1 MSRSLTWGLL
11 APFAP
16 LSLALSGCATPTTN
30 GAQPISETA
39 SAASAATTQ
48 PEVFDKG
55 MVSAADPRA
64 AQAGAEILRRGGSAT
79 DAAIATMLALGVVEP
94 QSSGIG
100 GGGFLML
107 ADEQGNVESWDGR
120 ETAPKAATP
129 ARFLDG
135 SGQPLP
141 FRTAVVGGRSVG
153 VPGNIALAARIHAEH
168 GRLPWADLFQP
179 AIRLA
184 REGYALSKRG
194 HDSLAR
200 SPDTAAHDPQARAI
214 YYGSDGQPS
223 PVGATIRNPAL
234 ARTLERLAGEGADG
248 FYKGIIARAIAEK
261 VAAETPSD
269 GKLTEPDLAAFTAKK
284 RPEVCARYRVYR
296 ICSMGPPSSGAT
308 TVLATLIQ
316 LEGFDLAA
324 LGPGSPVAWHL
335 IAESE
340 RLAYA
345 DRELFLGDPDFVP
358 VPVEALLDPAYL
370 RRRGALISADR
381 TMAKVSAG
389 LPAPHLARGEGP
401 EEHGTSH
408 FVVVDRQGNTAS
420 WTSTIESAFG
430 SGIMVGGF
438 YLNNELT
445 DFSFVPEKD
454 GAIVANR
461 VEGGKRPR
469 SSMAPT
475 LVYGP
480 DGKLLLVVGAAG
492 GATIPVQVI
501 RALIG
506 SLDWKLPV
514 DQALALPVLF
524 APTDT
529 INVEKG
535 SRLEAMIPALTAL
548 GHGSVRAIE
557 MPLKTNAVAVVD
569 GRLVGAGDPR
579 SEGVAV
585 SQ

>member
-1 MSRSLTWGLL
+1 MSGKSLLGLVASL
-11 APFAP
+11 AP
-16 LSLALSGCATPTTN
+16 LSLVLSGCASVPAPSS
-30 GAQPISETA
+30 GPVAEATA
-39 SAASAATTQ
+39 A
-48 PEVFDKG
+48 PLVFDKG

-64 AQAGAEILRRGGSAT
+64 AEAGASVLRRGGSAT
-79 DAAIATMLALGVVEP
+79 DAAIATMLALTVVEP

-107 ADEQGNVESWDGR
+107 ANEQGEVESWDGR
-120 ETAPKAATP
+120 ETAPAAATP
-129 ARFLDG
+129 ARFLDP

-141 FRTAVVGGRSVG
+141 FRTAVIGGRSVG
-153 VPGNIALAARIHAEH
+153 VPGNIALAAKIHASH
-168 GRLPWADLFQP
+168 GKLPWADLFLP
-179 AIRLA
+179 AIHLA
-184 REGYALSKRG
+184 REGFTLSQRG
-194 HDSLAR
+194 YDSLAR
-200 SPDTAAHDPQARAI
+200 QSDTGAHDPEARAI
-214 YYGSDGQPS
+214 YYGVDGKPLAL
-223 PVGATIRNPAL
+223 GTTIRNPAL
-234 ARTLERLAGEGADG
+234 ASTLEMLAAKGASG
-248 FYKGIIARAIAEK
+248 FYKGELARAIATK

-269 GKLTEPDLAAFTAKK
+269 GKMTVADIAGFSAKQ
-284 RPEVCARYRVYR
+284 RPGVCAKYRVYR

-308 TVLATLIQ
+308 TVLATLVQ
-316 LEGFDLAA
+316 LEDFDLAA
-324 LGPGSPVAWHL
+324 LGPDSPVAWHL
-335 IAESE
+335 IAESQ

-358 VPVEALLDPAYL
+358 VPVAALLDTAYL
-370 RRRGALISADR
+370 HRRGSLISADR
-381 TMAKVSAG
+381 TMAKVTAG
-389 LPAPHLARGEGP
+389 LPAPKLARGEGP

-408 FVVVDRQGNTAS
+408 FVVIDAQGNAVS

-445 DFSFVPEKD
+445 DFSFVPEKVSEQ
-454 GAIVANR
+454 GRAIVANR

-480 DGKLLLVVGAAG
+480 DGKLLFVVGAAG
-492 GATIPVQVI
+492 GATIPVQVT

-506 SLDWKLPV
+506 VLDWKLPV
-514 DQALALPVLF
+514 DKALALPVLF

-529 INVEKG
+529 VNVEKG

-548 GHGSVRAIE
+548 GHPVAATQ
-557 MPLKTNAVAVVD
+557 MPLKTNAVMVVD

-579 SEGVAV
+579 TEGVAIA
-585 SQ
+585 Q

>member
-1 MSRSLTWGLL
+1 MSRSLTLGLL

-16 LSLALSGCATPTTN
+16 IALTLGGC
-30 GAQPISETA
+30 
-39 SAASAATTQ
+39 AATTATA
-48 PEVFDKG
+48 PAPISTATEPTVFDAG
-55 MVSAADPRA
+55 MVSAADRRA
-64 AQAGAEILRRGGSAT
+64 ADAGAEILRQGGTAT
-79 DAAIATMLALGVVEP
+79 DAAIATMLALNVVEP

-100 GGGFLML
+100 GGGFLLL
-107 ADEQGNVESWDGR
+107 ADEQGHVESWDGR

-129 ARFLDG
+129 SRFLDA

-141 FRTAVVGGRSVG
+141 FRVAVIGGRSVG
-153 VPGNIALAARIHAEH
+153 IPGNIAIAAKAHAAH
-168 GRLPWADLFQP
+168 GRLPWAQLFQP
-179 AIRLA
+179 AIHLA
-184 REGYALSKRG
+184 REGFVLSPRG
-194 HDSLAR
+194 YTSLAR
-200 SPDTAAHDPQARAI
+200 SADTGAHDPQARAI
-214 YYGSDGQPS
+214 FYGVDGKPLPQ
-223 PVGATIRNPAL
+223 GTTIRNPAL
-234 ARTLERLAGEGADG
+234 ASTLEMLAAKGPAG
-248 FYKGIIARAIAEK
+248 FYKGELAREIAVK

-269 GKLTEPDLAAFTAKK
+269 GKMTVADIAAFTAKE
-284 RPEVCARYRVYR
+284 RPGVCAKYRIYK

-308 TVLATLIQ
+308 TVLATLVQ
-316 LEGFDLAA
+316 LEDFDLAA
-324 LGPGSPVAWHL
+324 LGPDSPVAWHL
-335 IAESE
+335 IAESQ

-345 DRELFLGDPDFVP
+345 DRELFLADPDFVS
-358 VPVEALLDPAYL
+358 VPVKELLDPAYL
-370 RRRGALISADR
+370 HQRGALIAADR
-381 TMAKVSAG
+381 TMAKVTAG
-389 LPAPHLARGEGP
+389 LPAPHLALGKGY

-408 FVVVDRQGNTAS
+408 FVVIDRQGNAAS
-420 WTSTIESAFG
+420 WTSTVESAFG

-454 GAIVANR
+454 GAKVANR

-506 SLDWKLPV
+506 VLDWKLPV
-514 DQALALPVLF
+514 DKALALPVLF

-535 SRLEAMIPALTAL
+535 SRLEAMIPQLTAL
-548 GHGSVRAIE
+548 GHGSVKALE

>member
-1 MSRSLTWGLL
+1 MSRSLTLGLL
-11 APFAP
+11 APLAP
-16 LSLALSGCATPTTN
+16 LSLALCGCATPT
-30 GAQPISETA
+30 AADRQAMSE
-39 SAASAATTQ
+39 AASAAGAATTE
-48 PEVFDKG
+48 PNVFDQG

-64 AQAGAEILRRGGSAT
+64 AAAGTEILRRGGSAS
-79 DAAIATMLALGVVEP
+79 DAAIATMLALNVVEP

-107 ADEQGNVESWDGR
+107 ADEQGRVESWDGR

-129 ARFLDG
+129 SRFLDA

-141 FRTAVVGGRSVG
+141 FRTAVIGGRSVG
-153 VPGNIALAARIHAEH
+153 VPGNIALAAQIHAQH

-184 REGYALSKRG
+184 RDGYALSRRG
-194 HDSLAR
+194 HDSLER
-200 SPDTAAHDPQARAI
+200 SPDTGGHDPAARAI
-214 YYGSDGQPS
+214 YYGADGQPL
-223 PVGATIRNPAL
+223 PLGTTIRNPAL
-234 ARTLERLAGEGADG
+234 ARTLAMLAAKGPAG
-248 FYKGIIARAIAEK
+248 FYKGELAREIATK

-269 GKLTEPDLAAFTAKK
+269 GKMTEADIAGFTARQ
-284 RPEVCARYRVYR
+284 RPGVCAKYRVYR

-308 TVLATLIQ
+308 TVLATLVQ

-324 LGPGSPVAWHL
+324 LGPDSPVAWHL
-335 IAESE
+335 LAESQ

-381 TMAKVSAG
+381 TMATVAAG
-389 LPAPHLARGEGP
+389 LPAPRLAIGEGP

-408 FVVVDRQGNTAS
+408 FVVIDRQGNAAS
-420 WTSTIESAFG
+420 WTSTVESAFG

-454 GAIVANR
+454 GAVVANR
-461 VEGGKRPR
+461 VQGGKRPR

-492 GATIPVQVI
+492 GATIPVQVT

-506 SLDWKLPV
+506 VLDWKLPV
-514 DQALALPVLF
+514 DKALALPVLF
-524 APTDT
+524 APGDT
-529 INVEKG
+529 VNVEQG
-535 SRLEAMIPALTAL
+535 SRLEAMIPALVAL
-548 GHGSVRAIE
+548 GHTVKPAE
-557 MPLKTNAVAVVD
+557 MPLKTNAVMVEG

-579 SEGVAV
+579 TEGVALA
-585 SQ
+585 Q

>member
-1 MSRSLTWGLL
+1 MSRSLTLGLL
-11 APFAP
+11 AP
-16 LSLALSGCATPTTN
+16 LALTVAGC
-30 GAQPISETA
+30 
-39 SAASAATTQ
+39 AATTT
-48 PEVFDKG
+48 PPASGVATAPAVFDKG
-55 MVSAADPRA
+55 PAVFDKGIVSAADPRA
-64 AQAGAEILRRGGSAT
+64 AEAGAEILRRGGSAS
-79 DAAIATMLALGVVEP
+79 DAAVATMLALNVVEP

-107 ADEQGNVESWDGR
+107 ADEQGHVESWDGR

-129 ARFLDG
+129 ARFLDAA
-135 SGQPLP
+135 GQPLG

-153 VPGNIALAARIHAEH
+153 VPGNLALAAKIHAEH
-168 GRLPWADLFQP
+168 GKLPWAELFQP

-184 REGYALSKRG
+184 RDGYALSKRG
-194 HDSLAR
+194 HDSLVKQ
-200 SPDTAAHDPQARAI
+200 PDTAAHDPQARTI
-214 YYGSDGQPS
+214 YYGADGQPL
-223 PVGATIRNPAL
+223 PIGATVRNPAL
-234 ARTLERLAGEGADG
+234 AATFEMLAAKGPEG
-248 FYKGIIARAIAEK
+248 FYKGPLAREIATK
-261 VAAETPSD
+261 VAAETPAD
-269 GKLTEPDLAAFTAKK
+269 GKMTLADLAAFDARK
-284 RPEVCARYRVYR
+284 RPEVCAKYRVYK

-308 TVLATLIQ
+308 TVMATLVQ

-324 LGPGSPVAWHL
+324 LGPDSPVAWHL

-358 VPVEALLDPAYL
+358 VPVSALLDPAYL
-370 RRRGALISADR
+370 HRRGALISADR
-381 TMAKVSAG
+381 TMAKVTAG

-401 EEHGTSH
+401 VEHGTTH
-408 FVVVDRQGNTAS
+408 FVVIDRQGNAAS
-420 WTSTIESAFG
+420 WTSTVESAYG

-469 SSMAPT
+469 SSIAPT

-480 DGKLLLVVGAAG
+480 DGKLLFVVGAAG

-506 SLDWKLPV
+506 ALDWKLPV
-514 DQALALPVLF
+514 DQVLALPVLF
-524 APTDT
+524 APGDT

-535 SRLEAMIPALTAL
+535 SKLEAMIPALVAL
-548 GHGSVRAIE
+548 GHGSVKATE

-579 SEGVAV
+579 SEGVAI

>member
-1 MSRSLTWGLL
+1 MSRRPIWGLI
-11 APFAP
+11 AP
-16 LSLALSGCATPTTN
+16 LSALSLFLSGCATPSTPSPQAVSG
-30 GAQPISETA
+30 GAAMAVATRQPA
-39 SAASAATTQ
+39 VCPA
-48 PEVFDKG
+48 G

-64 AQAGAEILRRGGSAT
+64 AEAGARILRRGGSAT
-79 DAAIATMLALGVVEP
+79 DAAIATMLALTVVEP

-107 ADEQGNVESWDGR
+107 ADAQGQVESWDGR
-120 ETAPKAATP
+120 ETAPRAATP
-129 ARFLDG
+129 NRFLDA

-141 FRTAVVGGRSVG
+141 FRTAVIGGRSVG
-153 VPGNIALAARIHAEH
+153 VPGNIALAAKIHAKH

-179 AIRLA
+179 AIQLA
-184 REGYALSKRG
+184 REGFALSPRG
-194 HDSLAR
+194 FKALAR
-200 SPDTAAHDPQARAI
+200 SPDTGAHDAQARDIFYAV
-214 YYGSDGQPS
+214 DGKPQ
-223 PVGATIRNPAL
+223 PVGTVIRNPAL
-234 ARTLERLAGEGADG
+234 AGTLELLAAKGADG
-248 FYKGIIARAIAEK
+248 FYKGELARTIADK
-261 VAAETPSD
+261 VSAETPAD
-269 GKLTEPDLAAFTAKK
+269 GRMTTADIAAFAARE
-284 RPEVCARYRVYR
+284 RPGVCARYRVYR

-316 LEGFDLAA
+316 LEGFDLGK
-324 LGPGSPVAWHL
+324 LGPDSPAAWHL

-345 DRELFLGDPDFVP
+345 DRELFLADPDFVP
-358 VPVEALLDPAYL
+358 VPVKDLLDPAYL
-370 RRRGALISADR
+370 KRRGALISAER
-381 TMAKVSAG
+381 TMAKVTAG

-401 EEHGTSH
+401 EEHGTTH
-408 FVVVDRQGNTAS
+408 FVVVDGRGDVAS
-420 WTSTIESAFG
+420 WTSTIESPFG

-475 LVYGP
+475 IVYGP
-480 DGKLLLVVGAAG
+480 DGKLLLAVGAAG

-501 RALIG
+501 RALVG
-506 SLDWKLPV
+506 VLDWKLPV
-514 DQALALPVLF
+514 DKALALPVVF

-529 INVEKG
+529 IVVEKG
-535 SRLEAMIPALTAL
+535 SRLEAMIPALQAL
-548 GHGSVRAIE
+548 GHASVVARE
-557 MPLKTNAVAVVD
+557 MPLKTNAVVVAD

-579 SEGVAV
+579 SEGVAIGE
-585 SQ
+585 

>member
-1 MSRSLTWGLL
+1 MSRSLTLGLL

-16 LSLALSGCATPTTN
+16 IALTLGGC
-30 GAQPISETA
+30 
-39 SAASAATTQ
+39 AATTATA
-48 PEVFDKG
+48 PVPVSAANEAAVFDAG
-55 MVSAADPRA
+55 MVSAADRRA
-64 AQAGAEILRRGGSAT
+64 ADAGAEILRQGGTAT
-79 DAAIATMLALGVVEP
+79 DAAIATMLALNVVEP

-100 GGGFLML
+100 GGGFLLL
-107 ADEQGNVESWDGR
+107 ADEQGHVESWDGR
-120 ETAPKAATP
+120 ETAPRAATP
-129 ARFLDG
+129 SRFLDA

-141 FRTAVVGGRSVG
+141 FRVAVIGGRSVG
-153 VPGNIALAARIHAEH
+153 IPGNIAIAANAHAAH
-168 GRLPWADLFQP
+168 GRLPWAQLFQP
-179 AIRLA
+179 AIHLA
-184 REGYALSKRG
+184 REGFVLSPRG
-194 HDSLAR
+194 YTSLAR
-200 SPDTAAHDPQARAI
+200 SADTGAHDPQARAI
-214 YYGSDGQPS
+214 FYGVDGKPLPQ
-223 PVGATIRNPAL
+223 GTTIRNPAL
-234 ARTLERLAGEGADG
+234 ASTLEMLAAKGPAG
-248 FYKGIIARAIAEK
+248 FYKGELAREIAVK

-269 GKLTEPDLAAFTAKK
+269 GKMTVADIAGFTAKE
-284 RPEVCARYRVYR
+284 RPGVCAKYRIYK

-308 TVLATLIQ
+308 TVLATLVQ
-316 LEGFDLAA
+316 LEDFDLAA
-324 LGPGSPVAWHL
+324 LGPDSPVAWHL
-335 IAESE
+335 IAESQ

-345 DRELFLGDPDFVP
+345 DRELFLADPDFVP
-358 VPVEALLDPAYL
+358 VPVKELLDPAYL
-370 RRRGALISADR
+370 HQRGALIAADR
-381 TMAKVSAG
+381 TMAKVTAG
-389 LPAPHLARGEGP
+389 LPAPHLALGKGY

-408 FVVVDRQGNTAS
+408 FVVIDRQGNAAS
-420 WTSTIESAFG
+420 WTSTVESAFG

-454 GAIVANR
+454 GAKVANR

-506 SLDWKLPV
+506 VLDWKLPV
-514 DQALALPVLF
+514 DKALALPVLF

-535 SRLEAMIPALTAL
+535 SRLEAMIPQLTAL
-548 GHGSVRAIE
+548 GHGSVKALE